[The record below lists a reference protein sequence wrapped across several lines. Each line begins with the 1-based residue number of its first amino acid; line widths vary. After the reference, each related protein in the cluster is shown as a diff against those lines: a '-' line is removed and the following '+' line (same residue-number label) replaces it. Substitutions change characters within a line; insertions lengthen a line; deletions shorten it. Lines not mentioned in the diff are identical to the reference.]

1 MDRSFLS
8 QPAVVAA
15 SRRFVCIRPLTY
27 EDSDAH
33 EFMRKLLVGRS
44 GEVENTTCCLL
55 SPDGRRPLT
64 RPSRG
69 FQQVYRDG
77 PQMAEWMEFVAD
89 QCATDRVTARQ
100 PEVPIRTL
108 PRIST
113 VRLALATA
121 AADNVPLAILYAP
134 NRADRARG
142 LQQLAKLAW
151 HADNIGRYAFAVV
164 ESEKELRAISPAKP
178 SPGLLLIQPDRF
190 GLKGSLL
197 AHTPVTSGGSR
208 LAAALRDGLKRF
220 RPRTTSGFEHIRAG
234 QIEGAFWETALPVTD
249 PQEAA
254 ARARHRPSAGG
265 AVSPPAP

>member
-27 EDSDAH
+27 EDRDAQ
-33 EFMRKLLVGRS
+33 EFMRNLLVGRS

-77 PQMAEWMEFVAD
+77 PQMAEWMKFVAD
-89 QCATDRVTARQ
+89 QYAADRVATRR

-108 PRIST
+108 PTVST

-134 NRADRARG
+134 NRDERARG
-142 LQQLAKLAW
+142 LEHLAKLAW
-151 HADNIGRYAFAVV
+151 RADCIGRYAFAVV
-164 ESEKELRAISPAKP
+164 ESERELRAISPAKP
-178 SPGLLLIQPDRF
+178 SPGLLVIQPNRF

-197 AHTPVTSGGSR
+197 ARAPVTSDGSR
-208 LAAALRDGLKRF
+208 LAAALQDGLKRF
-220 RPRTTSGFEHIRAG
+220 HPRTTSGFEHIRAG

-254 ARARHRPSAGG
+254 ARERHRPSSGG
-265 AVSPPAP
+265 TVPPPAP